1 MVMKIISIVILMFL
15 FGICRTA
22 DAKNFKD
29 DYVNLSDVYFKSID
43 DQIQFEYGLRGKV
56 KSKNEQLEAK
66 QKECLVEK
74 SKVNLHKL
82 IMEHYLEYQG
92 YMQGVAESVMAKDE
106 FNFTQN
112 EAQKNYAVLKN
123 ELKQTRFPC

>member
-1 MVMKIISIVILMFL
+1 MFL
-15 FGICRTA
+15 FSISCVTN
-22 DAKNFKD
+22 AKSFKD
-29 DYVNLSDVYFKSID
+29 DYINLSDVYFKSID
-43 DQIQFEYGLRGKV
+43 EQIQFEYGLRGKV

-82 IMEHYLEYQG
+82 IIEHYLEYQG
-92 YMQGVAESVMAKDE
+92 YMQDAAVSVMEKNE

-112 EAQKNYAVLKN
+112 EAQKNYAALKN

>member
-1 MVMKIISIVILMFL
+1 MKIISIVMLMFL

-43 DQIQFEYGLRGKV
+43 DQIQFEYGLRGKE
-56 KSKNEQLEAK
+56 KSDIEQLKAK

-82 IMEHYLEYQG
+82 IIERYSDYQHYMLGATETIME
-92 YMQGVAESVMAKDE
+92 KNE
-106 FNFTQN
+106 FVFTQN
-112 EAQKNYAVLKN
+112 EAQKNYLALKN
-123 ELKQTRFPC
+123 ELKKTPYPC

>member
-1 MVMKIISIVILMFL
+1 MFL

-43 DQIQFEYGLRGKV
+43 DQIQFEYGLRGKE
-56 KSKNEQLEAK
+56 KSDIEQLKAK

-82 IMEHYLEYQG
+82 IIERYSDYQH
-92 YMQGVAESVMAKDE
+92 YMQGATENIMEKNE
-106 FNFTQN
+106 FAFTQN
-112 EAQKNYAVLKN
+112 EAQKNYLALKN
-123 ELKQTRFPC
+123 ELKKTPYPC

>member
-1 MVMKIISIVILMFL
+1 MFL
-15 FGICRTA
+15 FGIFRTA

-92 YMQGVAESVMAKDE
+92 YMQDAAESVMAKDE
-106 FNFTQN
+106 FNFAQN

>member
-1 MVMKIISIVILMFL
+1 MFL

-29 DYVNLSDVYFKSID
+29 DYVILSDVYFKSID

-92 YMQGVAESVMAKDE
+92 YMQDAAESVMAKDE

-123 ELKQTRFPC
+123 ELKQTKFPC